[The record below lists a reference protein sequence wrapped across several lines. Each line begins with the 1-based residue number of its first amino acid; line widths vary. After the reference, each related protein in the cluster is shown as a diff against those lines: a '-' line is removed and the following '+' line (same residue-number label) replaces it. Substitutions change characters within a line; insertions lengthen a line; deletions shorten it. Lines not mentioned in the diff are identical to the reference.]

1 MIYSPP
7 HFDDPLHPSFYGGIA
22 GWASHAQQR
31 LLIGIAVAGILEWT
45 GLVILDWR
53 DGPAAGFLLTL
64 SAVAGWG
71 LLEQRASMPHAASI
85 RAAQLLL
92 IILGTITA
100 VVGGFAW
107 LFWIMGPAPVL

>member
-7 HFDDPLHPSFYGGIA
+7 HFNDPRHPSLYDGIT
-22 GWASHAQQR
+22 GWASHAQQG
-31 LLIGIAVAGILEWT
+31 LLIGIAVAAILEWT

-53 DGPAAGFLLTL
+53 QGPAAGFLLTL
-64 SAVAGWG
+64 GAVAGWG
-71 LLEQRASMPHAASI
+71 LLEQRASTSHATLI
-85 RAAQLLL
+85 TAAQVLL

-100 VVGGFAW
+100 LVGGFAW